1 VPGRNTVGSRINNA
15 EYMEDKLLGINLRRR
30 DQLKPVVVWDALGK
44 FIQSNDSFG
53 LRDRLEVDLDSI
65 RMLAGNGVVKSQGR
79 SLHVLRVV

>member
-1 VPGRNTVGSRINNA
+1 MPGRNTVGSRINNA

>member
-1 VPGRNTVGSRINNA
+1 
-15 EYMEDKLLGINLRRR
+15 MEDKLLGINLRRR